1 MYISANSDFQC
12 PVYRGL
18 IRRPKRPG
26 KTDPLTLKTNTSTPV
41 QHAIKETVC
50 VLTCGTIGTN
60 YYQVIFMFIE
70 FLKKAEQTCCN

>member
-1 MYISANSDFQC
+1 MYISANSDFQW

-50 VLTCGTIGTN
+50 VLTCGTIRTN